1 MNAMDGLTVVI
12 TNFRRARYLDRALK
26 SLRAAGIRRV
36 VVASSEPDEEVL
48 DVIHQNSGGWI
59 SYDVIKTKD
68 DVGCNST
75 WLMGAYRARTNRIII
90 LHDDDVLCPEFGGAY
105 ETVLSPELDKGG
117 CFVSWRANLLY
128 DDGSMKST
136 EYWSGPTRSMPSTEL
151 TKLVGKK
158 GELSLSPVVSVLYR
172 PLVIAACKEA
182 EQTLTHNDC
191 LLRPGMLLGTEIVVY
206 LRHIRAFPRWF
217 YCDQVLSRYGSH
229 AGSGTIEAE
238 TKKDLSYLV
247 RGYDIARLQCRVP
260 APKLRSKI
268 IFVYYDNPSNG
279 EEEAER
285 YAMARATWDY
295 HFSQGDLIEVPVRAK
310 DLTRTSLGLGDTR
323 EVPYIRDLFDAGCTV
338 AAPEDVVVVCNSD
351 ILLSSTLFSRIIEGV
366 IRGKGA
372 TCCQRRRVEPKL
384 GRIYKDFTG
393 CKTDGGF
400 DVFAVTLSWWRT
412 HREKMPDML
421 LGREAWDTCFRVLVE
436 EIADGRGRL
445 STVSGQPEQWARSN
459 AYTDHVAGHKNHY
472 SNWIAERLTN
482 QGQIHNRALARNF
495 FRLRNNTQYVALLT

>member
-1 MNAMDGLTVVI
+1 MRPLDNLTVVV
-12 TNFRRARYLDRALK
+12 TNFHRPTYLDRALK

-36 VVASSEPDEEVL
+36 VVAASEIDSEVKKVL
-48 DVIHQNSGGWI
+48 AQHCGGWKSWDVISTIH
-59 SYDVIKTKD
+59 

-75 WLMGAYRARTNRIII
+75 WLMGAYRARTDRVVV
-90 LHDDDVLCPEFGGAY
+90 LHDDDVLCPEFGEAY
-105 ETVLSPELDKGG
+105 EKILSPELDRGG

-128 DDGSMKST
+128 DDGSMKAT
-136 EYWSGPTRSMPSTEL
+136 EYWSGPTRAMPSTEL

-172 PLVIAACKEA
+172 PLVIAACKES

-191 LLRPGMLLGTEIVVY
+191 LLRPGMLLGTEIIVY
-206 LRHIRAFPRWF
+206 LRHIRAFLRWF

-229 AGSGTIEAE
+229 PGSGTIEAE

-247 RGYDIARLQCRVP
+247 KGYDIARLQCRVP
-260 APKLRSKI
+260 PPKLRSRI

-285 YAMARATWDY
+285 YAAARATWDY
-295 HFSQGDLIEVPVRAK
+295 HFSQGDVIEVPVK
-310 DLTRTSLGLGDTR
+310 PEELTRSSSDLGDTR
-323 EVPYIRDLFDAGCTV
+323 KVPFIRDLFDAGCAL
-338 AAPEDVVVVCNSD
+338 AAPEDLVVVCNSD
-351 ILLSSTLFSRIIEGV
+351 ILLSAGMFPRLIEGV

-384 GRIYKDFTG
+384 GRIYKDFLG

-400 DVFAVTLSWWRT
+400 DVFAVTPAWWKA
-412 HREKMPDML
+412 HREKMPDMF
-421 LGREAWDTCFRVLVE
+421 LGREGWDTCFRVLVE

-445 STVSGQPEQWARSN
+445 STVTDKPEQWARSN
-459 AYTDHVAGHKNHY
+459 AYTDHVAGHKNHH
-472 SNWIAERLTN
+472 SNWIAERLTSK
-482 QGQIHNRALARNF
+482 GQIHNRTLAREF
-495 FRLRNNTQYVALLT
+495 FRKRNNTEYVKLLT